1 MKNENKI
8 RVDLHNHTTLCNHA
22 TGSVEEYVKRAIEL
36 GVDEYGFACHAPM
49 NFDPKYRMK
58 LEERAIYELW
68 VNEVK
73 EKYKDKIKILLGYEV
88 DYLKGYMLDE
98 ILDAKVDYLI
108 GSVHFLQNKN
118 EMWGFDNPEFIGVYE
133 NIDIDKIW
141 EDYFNTIKE
150 MAKTNY
156 FDIVGH
162 LDLIKVF
169 KFLPKKDIRLIA
181 KDALKEI
188 KKSNMVLEINPA
200 GLRKPIG
207 EPYPSKELLEEA
219 FALDIPITFGSDAH
233 SVEQVGFGYETVI
246 DFVKKI
252 GYKKCVSF
260 DKRDRK
266 LIEF

>member
-1 MKNENKI
+1 MSKKI

-118 EMWGFDNPEFIGVYE
+118 DMWGFDNPEFIGVYE

>member
-88 DYLKGYMLDE
+88 DYLKGYMLDD

-118 EMWGFDNPEFIGVYE
+118 DMWGFDNPEFIGVYE

>member
-1 MKNENKI
+1 MAK
-8 RVDLHNHTTLCNHA
+8 
-22 TGSVEEYVKRAIEL
+22 AISEI
-36 GVDEYGFACHAPM
+36 
-49 NFDPKYRMK
+49 NT
-58 LEERAIYELW
+58 
-68 VNEVK
+68 K
-73 EKYKDKIKILLGYEV
+73 EYEV
-88 DYLKGYMLDE
+88 YYRFIGTTANSTYSRILFENIFWE
-98 ILDAKVDYLI
+98 IE
-108 GSVHFLQNKN
+108 SNLQNKN
-118 EMWGFDNPEFIGVYE
+118 DMWGFDNPEFIGVYE

>member
-118 EMWGFDNPEFIGVYE
+118 DMWGFDNPEFIGVYE